1 MVFLVESTKSI
12 KPTQLFIESP
22 ENLTPLEENS
32 FTFENLRNSLRQ

>member
-12 KPTQLFIESP
+12 NPIQLFESP

-32 FTFENLRNSLRQ
+32 FNFENLRNSLRQ